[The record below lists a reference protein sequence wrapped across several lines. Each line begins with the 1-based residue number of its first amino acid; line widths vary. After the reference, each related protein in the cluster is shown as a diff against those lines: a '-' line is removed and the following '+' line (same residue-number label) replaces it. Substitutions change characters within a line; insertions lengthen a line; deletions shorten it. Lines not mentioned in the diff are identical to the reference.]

1 MSKTY
6 ENIVVSIFIGLFT
19 SIFLSALYGWALFT
33 GNADFLLGDE
43 ILNDDVRL
51 LRRFFLDKIILLGS
65 GLFAA
70 STLITYVIIRGKDAI
85 LYTEVLDLTQ
95 LKKKKKPAVKK
106 KKKTATKKKKV
117 ITKILWFIKTLAYNN
132 LLRDN
137 SDSLYFF
144 STIVPEGKSQAY
156 PDHLWMELFKFDAP

>member
-33 GNADFLLGDE
+33 GNADILSGGSILWSSETFRQFLW
-43 ILNDDVRL
+43 
-51 LRRFFLDKIILLGS
+51 DKTILLGS

-95 LKKKKKPAVKK
+95 LKKKKKPVVKK
-106 KKKTATKKKKV
+106 NKTATKKKKV
-117 ITKILWFIKTLAYNN
+117 ITKIK
-132 LLRDN
+132 
-137 SDSLYFF
+137 
-144 STIVPEGKSQAY
+144 
-156 PDHLWMELFKFDAP
+156 